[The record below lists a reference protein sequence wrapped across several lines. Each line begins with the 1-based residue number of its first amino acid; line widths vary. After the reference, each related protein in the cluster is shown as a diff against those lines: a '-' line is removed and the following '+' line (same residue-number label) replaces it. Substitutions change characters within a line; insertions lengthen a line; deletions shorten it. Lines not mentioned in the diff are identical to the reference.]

1 MRYEWRC
8 IKMVNV
14 NAITKRRELQLRR
27 EIMVWDTITKT
38 GTINGIPFTDGK
50 VVFAVFKVLL
60 YQDFQSK
67 LHGDNSILFDLI
79 RDSKL
84 TSILGYALGY
94 AARDEDYPSMEL
106 LLPLGEI
113 GEELDD
119 MSIMTNIIDK
129 LSDKQINDT
138 FYTWNNKLWVDDKYR
153 RAMFDIR
160 RYLGQLQRNMI
171 DEEKRVR
178 DIVER
183 ELQTKTDG
191 VGYDVK
197 LKIGIKKN
205 IQVNLNFEAW
215 TSTLFILGSVLKS
228 RVCYNNIVIETN

>member
-1 MRYEWRC
+1 MNGDVDT
-8 IKMVNV
+8 MVNV
-14 NAITKRRELQLRR
+14 NAITPRRELQLRR
-27 EIMVWDTITKT
+27 EIMVWDTIIKT

-60 YQDFQSK
+60 YWDFQSK

-84 TSILGYALGY
+84 TSLLGYALGY
-94 AARDEDYPSMEL
+94 ATRDEDYPSMEL

-138 FYTWNNKLWVDDKYR
+138 FYPWRDKPWVNDKYR

-171 DEEKRVR
+171 DDEKRVR

-197 LKIGIKKN
+197 LKLGIKKN
-205 IQVNLNFEAW
+205 I
-215 TSTLFILGSVLKS
+215 
-228 RVCYNNIVIETN
+228 